1 MNFKKVV
8 SILLLVPFAM
18 VGCSVQVPL
27 PDDSAPEPRQAQPL
41 VAAQT
46 RTVSTTTLNCNAAKM
61 ASARS
66 PYMRPALLSVGATEF
81 EVQRLNEKYA
91 ALSSAYCGPNPGSGP
106 AVDAEIHRIFD
117 TIAARMEQMFGFAPG
132 DGRGVLRDQFGKFN
146 AHVARNCGVTA
157 SMTVDVLMGT
167 RPPVASLGTCN
178 GFDPRGNPLSSSR
191 ETIQSCMANL
201 KTALAEENM
210 CQSAVGDEPEDD
222 DTAAG
227 PLIEEETDDGKTLEQ
242 ETRSGDAKNRVKVEL
257 DADSNVVKAEGETVD
272 SEGQTVIVVEATRI
286 TATVRNERAEQEWI
300 EQGSELALEVL
311 AVGLGAAVAVMAAP
325 GVVAFLGGVAAGVQ
339 IVRTGKHVY
348 DWWRSKPS
356 NKFCIDGSRFNP
368 GGVNRSI
375 PVRTGSLATAFN
387 DCLCRA
393 TEAMPS
399 VSFKNCPMCD
409 LWMGGGRCSTETQRA
424 LVRCLNTIPEG
435 GPIRL
440 ECQPFRAQIAQK
452 HADQR
457 TCQTRLCGGDS
468 VAVASVSRLG
478 ATSCA
483 CVERGQM
490 QPDTITRDLCRTVS
504 CGTGS
509 SCTCTE
515 TSCGCSRTSDLD
527 RPPRPPGG
535 VQ

>member
-8 SILLLVPFAM
+8 SILLLFAT
-18 VGCSVQVPL
+18 VGCSVQLPL
-27 PDDSAPEPRQAQPL
+27 PDDTAPEPPAVQPL

-46 RTVSTTTLNCNAAKM
+46 RTVSTTTLECNAAKM
-61 ASARS
+61 ASARA
-66 PYMRPALLSVGATEF
+66 PFMRPALLSVGATEF
-81 EVQRLNEKYA
+81 EVQRVTEKYA

-106 AVDAEIHRIFD
+106 AVDVEITRIFD

-132 DGRGVLRDQFGKFN
+132 DGKGVLMTQLGKFN
-146 AHVARNCGVTA
+146 GHYARNCGVTA
-157 SMTVDVLMGT
+157 ATMVDVLMGT
-167 RPPVASLGTCN
+167 RPPVAGLGTCS

-201 KTALAEENM
+201 KTALTEQNM
-210 CQSAVGDEPEDD
+210 CQSAVGEEPEDD
-222 DTAAG
+222 DTASG
-227 PLIEEETDDGKTLEQ
+227 PLVERDTGDGKTLEQ
-242 ETRSGDAKNRVKVEL
+242 ETQSGDAKNTVKVEL
-257 DADSNVVKAEGETVD
+257 DADDNVVKAEGETVD
-272 SEGQTVIVVEATRI
+272 REGHTVIVVEATRI
-286 TATVRNERAEQEWI
+286 TATVRNERAEQQWI

-311 AVGLGAAVAVMAAP
+311 ITGLGVAVAVMAAP
-325 GVVAFLGGVAAGVQ
+325 GVVAFMGGVAAGLAV
-339 IVRTGKHVY
+339 VRTGKHAY

-356 NKFCIDGSRFNP
+356 DKFCIDGSRFNP
-368 GGVNRSI
+368 GGVNQSI
-375 PVRTGSLATAFN
+375 PVRTGNLGTAFN

-409 LWMGGGRCSTETQRA
+409 LWMGGGRCSTETQRTLA
-424 LVRCLNTIPEG
+424 RCLNTIPEG

-440 ECQPFRAQIAQK
+440 ECQQFRAQIEQK
-452 HADQR
+452 HVDQR
-457 TCQTRLCGGDS
+457 ACQARLCGGDS

-478 ATSCA
+478 ATDCA
-483 CVERGQM
+483 CVERGRM
-490 QPDTITRDLCRTVS
+490 QPDTIRANLCRTVS

-515 TSCGCSRTSDLD
+515 TSCGCSRTSDLN

-535 VQ
+535 AQ